1 MVSVARRNARSWT
14 VDRLIY
20 NAAIAPEE
28 LPVTAQ
34 ERIEHAKTRIT
45 KLVFPQDTNPI
56 GTLYGG
62 TAMKWM
68 DEVAFLAA
76 TRFARRQVVTVSMD
90 RVDFKVPIP
99 EGAIVELIGE
109 VIRVGNTSVTARVQI
124 LREDPLSGGQ
134 ELAIE
139 GELVLVAVDR
149 EMKPVPVLTISD
161 GV

>member
-1 MVSVARRNARSWT
+1 MT
-14 VDRLIY
+14 VK
-20 NAAIAPEE
+20 
-28 LPVTAQ
+28 
-34 ERIEHAKTRIT
+34 ERIAQSKTRIT

-99 EGAIVELIGE
+99 EGAIIELIGE
-109 VIRVGNTSVTARVQI
+109 VSRVGNTSLTITVKI
-124 LREDPLSGGQ
+124 LREDAFTGGQ
-134 ELAIE
+134 ELAIQ
-139 GELVLVAVDR
+139 GELVMVSVDDA
-149 EMKPVPVLTISD
+149 MQPVPLQTD
-161 GV
+161 QG

>member
-1 MVSVARRNARSWT
+1 M
-14 VDRLIY
+14 
-20 NAAIAPEE
+20 
-28 LPVTAQ
+28 TAQ

>member
-1 MVSVARRNARSWT
+1 M
-14 VDRLIY
+14 
-20 NAAIAPEE
+20 
-28 LPVTAQ
+28 TAQ

-99 EGAIVELIGE
+99 EGSIVELIGE
-109 VIRVGNTSVTARVQI
+109 VIRGATRASPRACRSCVRIRCPAGRSWRSKANWFWWLLI
-124 LREDPLSGGQ
+124 L
-134 ELAIE
+134 
-139 GELVLVAVDR
+139 
-149 EMKPVPVLTISD
+149 T
-161 GV
+161 